1 MNIRRST
8 LLAALASL
16 TTGPLSYTRDYA
28 WSLLSASWRSTG
40 LRQDD
45 LKEALRY
52 CVAEG
57 FLQLHGD
64 EDEALYRLTDDGE
77 LALDQSRW
85 FPWTPGASSTRWKS
99 CASAA
104 RIRPAASRG
113 AAPAIRRRGSARR
126 KFVAP

>member
-85 FPWTPGASSTRWKS
+85 FPWTRWREQHTLEELRQRS
-99 CASAA
+99 
-104 RIRPAASRG
+104 PDPSRG
-113 AAPAIRRRGSARR
+113 EPRRRASDPSSGFR
-126 KFVAP
+126 AP